1 MLPML
6 MLLLILGLENVSLS
20 NANIGENPMPRKP
33 KGSSAR
39 FVHRGGNTLQVT
51 LWNEIATAFDAETYD
66 LVEKPVILAVSSC
79 RPKLFRGD
87 LQLNGTKATHCY
99 FNPPPLVCHLYTCA
113 AVNSCC

>member
-33 KGSSAR
+33 KGSSAS
-39 FVHRGGNTLQVT
+39 GNTLQVT